1 MRLQQGDSLKGA
13 ALAAATGYVWGVSV
27 LLLATGVLKIV
38 SPPHEA
44 MLSPFAAASFGCV
57 EVVLGLWVL
66 HPRSIIPF
74 QAAIALS
81 SCAICVHIVVGGT
94 ARGGCTGDVLTLSPQ
109 WSVVLAACLGLLAA
123 MALRTRIVSGNSAE
137 ANRA

>member
-74 QAAIALS
+74 QAAIALFVS
-81 SCAICVHIVVGGT
+81 ILLSGG
-94 ARGGCTGDVLTLSPQ
+94 
-109 WSVVLAACLGLLAA
+109 
-123 MALRTRIVSGNSAE
+123 LRVAGAQATCSH
-137 ANRA
+137 